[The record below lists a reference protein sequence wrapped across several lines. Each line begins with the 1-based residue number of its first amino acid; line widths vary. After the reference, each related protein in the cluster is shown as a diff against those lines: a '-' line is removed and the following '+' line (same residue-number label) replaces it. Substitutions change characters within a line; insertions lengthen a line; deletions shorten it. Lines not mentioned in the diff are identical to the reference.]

1 MSKKKCL
8 TCWVMVSVLLFG
20 VFSVSAQDVD
30 VTPEPSPTMDAPELA
45 QPVELLLVEVGD
57 IETLVNNLR
66 AELTPLLIMALFSAI
81 GTAIYIV
88 VELLRQ
94 WRKKNEKLVSLFF
107 DGIEVTVKPTKGLEF
122 IRRLVEAEKS
132 STIEEIR
139 AELMDK
145 TKRG

>member
-57 IETLVNNLR
+57 VATLVNDLR
-66 AELTPLLIMALFSAI
+66 AELSQLLVMALFSAV
-81 GTAIYIV
+81 GTAVYMV
-88 VELLRQ
+88 VELIRQ
-94 WRKKNEKLVSLFF
+94 WRKKNEKLVSLIF
-107 DGIEVTVKPTKGLEF
+107 DGIEGV
-122 IRRLVEAEKS
+122 RQLVEAEPKP
-132 STIEEIR
+132 TIEEIR
-139 AELMDK
+139 AELLDK

>member
-30 VTPEPSPTMDAPELA
+30 VTPEPSPTMDAPELV

-57 IETLVNNLR
+57 VATLVNDLR
-66 AELTPLLIMALFSAI
+66 AELSQLLVMALFSAV
-81 GTAIYIV
+81 GTAVYMV
-88 VELLRQ
+88 VELIRQ
-94 WRKKNEKLVSLFF
+94 WRKKNEKLVSLIF
-107 DGIEVTVKPTKGLEF
+107 DGIEGV
-122 IRRLVEAEKS
+122 RQLVEAEPKP
-132 STIEEIR
+132 TIEEIR
-139 AELMDK
+139 AELLDK